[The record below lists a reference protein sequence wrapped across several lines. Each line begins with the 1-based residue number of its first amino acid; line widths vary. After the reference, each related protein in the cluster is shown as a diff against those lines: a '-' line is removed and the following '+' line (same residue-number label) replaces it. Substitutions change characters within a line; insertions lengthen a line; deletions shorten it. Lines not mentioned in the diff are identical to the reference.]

1 MDADER
7 LNGAANIRKMRRREN
22 NTTSARPL
30 ELKQ

>member
-1 MDADER
+1 MKE

-22 NTTSARPL
+22 NTTSARPV